1 MCSQSTH
8 ARSTGNVTLHPL
20 LILPHPGEMDDSSG
34 VDSDSD
40 LFELIV
46 LLALKRRRKKRK
58 RHRRCWVRPIFQR
71 RREQG
76 DYHNL
81 IQEMRP
87 SDLQS
92 HFQYVR
98 MSKERFDSL
107 LAKVSTSMLFFTF
120 KNHCC
125 RLCSYSKVLV
135 LIQSYGSFP
144 FLLIGW
150 STNIPSNI

>member
-8 ARSTGNVTLHPL
+8 ARPTRNVTLHPL
-20 LILPHPGEMDDSSG
+20 FLLPHPGEMDDSSG

-40 LFELIV
+40 LYELVV

-58 RHRRCWVRPIFQR
+58 KRRRCWVRPIFQR

-81 IQEMRP
+81 IQEMRL
-87 SDLQS
+87 SDPQS

-107 LAKVSTSMLFFTF
+107 LAKVSTSMLFFYF
-120 KNHCC
+120 
-125 RLCSYSKVLV
+125 
-135 LIQSYGSFP
+135 
-144 FLLIGW
+144 
-150 STNIPSNI
+150 